1 MKPESQLLD
10 LALCRQLAANYPAL
24 PLLKAAQ
31 TVVRHFA
38 RVKEVTGLTLNQYAL
53 LVAVALAGE
62 STVNQLA
69 ANLALDQTTVSR
81 NLIPLKKQGLI
92 QSDPGNDRRTRIII
106 LTPAGKMKLALGL
119 PHWQEEQRR
128 FMERVGEAE
137 WRELT
142 GQLDKIHHALAGE

>member
-1 MKPESQLLD
+1 MKPDSQILD

-31 TVVRHFA
+31 AVVGYFS

-81 NLIPLKKQGLI
+81 NLIPLKKQLLI
-92 QSDPGNDRRTRIII
+92 GSAPGKDRRTRIIA
-106 LTPAGKMKLALGL
+106 LTPAGKMKLSQGL
-119 PHWQEEQRR
+119 PYWQGDQQR

-137 WRELT
+137 WKELT
-142 GQLDKIHHALAGE
+142 DRLNQMRQSLAVG